1 MTDEPKTY
9 PDVHA
14 LGKQLL
20 DVWDEAFSGT
30 GGQELKL
37 PSSAMMNAACFGAE
51 AFDKY
56 CNGNPSHDAAPI
68 AMMQAFLRALADPTD
83 PRLDHLR
90 AKNQPDYDPVD
101 WPAQPAKREG
111 GAA

>member
-1 MTDEPKTY
+1 MSTTKTY

-14 LGKQLL
+14 LGKQLSEM
-20 DVWDEAFSGT
+20 WDESFSGQ
-30 GGQELKL
+30 GGPELRL
-37 PSSAMMNAACFGAE
+37 PSQAMITAACFGAE
-51 AFDKY
+51 AFDQY
-56 CNGNPSHDAAPI
+56 RNRNPNHDGAPI

-90 AKNQPDYDPVD
+90 AKNQPDFNPDD
-101 WPAQPAKREG
+101 WPAAAKVRVG